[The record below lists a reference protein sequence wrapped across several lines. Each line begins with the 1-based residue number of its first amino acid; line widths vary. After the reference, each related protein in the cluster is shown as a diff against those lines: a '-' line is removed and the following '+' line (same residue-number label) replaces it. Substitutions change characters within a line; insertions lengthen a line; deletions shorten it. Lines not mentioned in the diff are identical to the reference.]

1 MVAVVSRV
9 GEARRQKRRLGGR
22 NVGQDLFGVVQ
33 KNENEEEMSDIQKR
47 EGSGGS
53 KSETPIEMTAVAIE
67 TIERRAEDVR
77 RDHKRGQN
85 WI

>member
-1 MVAVVSRV
+1 
-9 GEARRQKRRLGGR
+9 LGGR
-22 NVGQDLFGVVQ
+22 KVCHDLFGVVQ
-33 KNENEEEMSDIQKR
+33 KNENEEGMSDIQKR

-53 KSETPIEMTAVAIE
+53 KSETPKEMTAMAIE
-67 TIERRAEDVR
+67 TIERRVEDVN